1 MFVLR
6 KIGQVIQFIAEA
18 RAEGVRARM
27 KHGFSYWE

>member
-1 MFVLR
+1 MYVLR
-6 KIGQVIQFIAEA
+6 KIGQFFQFIAEA